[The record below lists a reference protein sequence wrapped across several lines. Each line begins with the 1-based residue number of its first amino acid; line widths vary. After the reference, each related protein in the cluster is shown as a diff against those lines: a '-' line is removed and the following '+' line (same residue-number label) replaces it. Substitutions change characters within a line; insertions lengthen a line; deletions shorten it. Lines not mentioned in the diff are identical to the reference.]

1 MQSGWIRVAKQHKFN
16 GHITTSLHLQYVM
29 MYKRAV
35 WKQNYVNFFFLN
47 W

>member
-1 MQSGWIRVAKQHKFN
+1 MGVAKQHKFN
-16 GHITTSLHLQYVM
+16 GHNITTNLHLQYVV

-35 WKQNYVNFFFLN
+35 WKQNYVNFFLFN

>member
-1 MQSGWIRVAKQHKFN
+1 MGVAKQHKFN
-16 GHITTSLHLQYVM
+16 GHNITSLHLQYVA

-35 WKQNYVNFFFLN
+35 WKQNYVNFFPFSFN